1 MRRFL
6 LTFVFSMFLGAL
18 GVVVLV
24 CLCLALGL
32 LGAGMLA
39 FWIFAAPGS
48 ALSPFFSF
56 VTSLLP
62 SSLVHALVGTS
73 SVGSSFGLLALW
85 SMVFWFVLFWIIAF
99 AVLRWRTSRRSLM
112 NPSNHGSAM

>member
-6 LTFVFSMFLGAL
+6 LTFVFSMLLGAL
-18 GVVVLV
+18 SVVVLV
-24 CLCLALGL
+24 CLCLALRL
-32 LGAGMLA
+32 LGAGMLG
-39 FWIFAAPGS
+39 FWIFSWPGS

-56 VTSLLP
+56 MTSLLP

-85 SMVFWFVLFWIIAF
+85 SLVFWFVLFWVIAF
-99 AVLRWRTSRRSLM
+99 VILRRRIARRSLM
-112 NPSNHGSAM
+112 DPSNHSGGI